1 MSIEQLK
8 KEAATLSFQQQ
19 GELAAYLVQLRNRQD
34 PDYLREMQRRIED
47 KDQANW
53 LTPVEFER
61 KLDGSN

>member
-34 PDYLREMQRRIED
+34 PEYLREMQRRIED
-47 KDQANW
+47 KDRANW
-53 LTPVEFER
+53 LTPAEFER
-61 KLDGSN
+61 KLNGPD